1 MSDERAIII
10 HTAFVQQCVKV
21 GRTVVEELRE
31 AIVNNEE
38 ITDERLEKLF
48 TPLIDFVEK
57 ETDTRVAREADEIR
71 AKLAEKTEQ
80 EEKEDM
86 VNEIRDQWDDHF
98 VINVNGK
105 RLGCEEG
112 ETAKRLRRTI
122 ENSEAQ
128 EEFPE
133 LKTAVIEDA
142 APVKNPALLI
152 EDPDLLK
159 EEAGWDG
166 WEEYC
171 PQINVKIDPPG
182 QKLLRFTSPAL
193 FKYMVKKNPQL
204 DNIASYTEQLYQH
217 SKTLFGGSY
226 YGQDAVNLA
235 KLCDAALQRPL
246 TPQEALQLLDHRG
259 WLNDAE
265 TTVYR
270 FICRH
275 YNLPGKQ

>member
-10 HTAFVQQCVKV
+10 HTAFVQECVKV

-80 EEKEDM
+80 QEKEEM
-86 VNEIRDQWDDHF
+86 VNEIRDLLDDYF

-105 RLGCEEG
+105 RYGCEEG
-112 ETAKRLRRTI
+112 NVAKRLRLTV
-122 ENSEAQ
+122 NSSKDQ
-128 EEFPE
+128 EQFPE

-142 APVKNPALLI
+142 DPVKNPALLI
-152 EDPDLLK
+152 EDPNLLK
-159 EEAGWDG
+159 EESNWEG
-166 WEEYC
+166 WEDYC

-182 QKLLRFTSPAL
+182 QKLLRFTSQSL
-193 FKYMVKKNPQL
+193 FKYIAKKHDQL
-204 DNIASYTEQLYQH
+204 ANIASYTERLREY
-217 SKTLFGGSY
+217 SNVLFRGSY
-226 YGQDAVNLA
+226 YGHEAVELA
-235 KLCDAALQRPL
+235 KLYDIALQRPL
-246 TPQEALQLLDHRG
+246 TPEEALQLLDHRG
-259 WLNDAE
+259 YLNDAE
-265 TTVYR
+265 NTVHA
-270 FICRH
+270 FIRH
-275 YNLPGKQ
+275 HYKLPQKQ